1 MKNPE
6 ISVVIAVR
14 NEEKTIRQCIF
25 SLLNQNF
32 PKKNYEIIF
41 ADGMSEDETAEI
53 IKQFSKNSKEVKITL
68 FSNKAR
74 DSGSGRNLG
83 IKNSRGKIIV
93 QLSGHVIAAPNL
105 LKVLVSKLKKAGQE
119 VAGVGCIHRTPN
131 DASFLGHVFG
141 RVMSSYLG
149 GLGTSHIQAED
160 DVFVESVSFTA
171 YWKKILLEV
180 GLNDP
185 SFKIGQDAELN
196 VRIRKA
202 GYKLLFTPKTY
213 VLYYKR
219 SSYFTFAQ
227 QMFRYGFARAKII
240 RKHEDSLKWVY
251 MVPALFV
258 IGFWLLVI
266 GSVFN
271 EFVEFLFTLFMIS
284 YIGAISS
291 SAIRNLQNEKAI
303 IKFTLAMMPAY
314 FVEHFAYGVG
324 FLVGMVG

>member
-14 NEEKTIRQCIF
+14 NEEKTIRQCIN
-25 SLLNQNF
+25 SLLKQNF
-32 PKKNYEIIF
+32 PKSNYEIIF
-41 ADGMSEDETAEI
+41 ADGLSDDETAAI
-53 IKQFSKNSKEVKITL
+53 IKYYAKNSKKVKITL
-68 FSNKAR
+68 LSNKAK

-83 IKNSRGKIIV
+83 IKNAKGKIIV
-93 QLSGHVIAAPNL
+93 QLSGHIIAAPNL
-105 LKVLVSKLKKAGQE
+105 LKVLVSKLKKAGKD
-119 VAGVGCIHRTPN
+119 VAGVGCVHRTPN

-149 GLGTSHIQAED
+149 GLGTSQIQAER

-171 YWKKILLEV
+171 YWKKILFEV
-180 GLNDP
+180 GLNDS

-240 RKHEDSLKWVY
+240 RKHEDSLKLIYV
-251 MVPALFV
+251 MPSLFA
-258 IGFWLLVI
+258 IGFLLIAI
-266 GSVFN
+266 GSIFN
-271 EFVEFLFTLFMIS
+271 EFIEFLFTLFMIA
-284 YIGAISS
+284 YIGAVLS
-291 SAIRNLQNEKAI
+291 SALRNLQNEKAI

-314 FVEHFAYGVG
+314 FVEHFAYGIG
-324 FLVGMVG
+324 FLAGMVG